1 MTGSNKPNYKFSED
15 QILHEL
21 QKYVDATY
29 GQHYAK
35 NKYQASEFII
45 DAGYGM
51 PFFLGNVLKYAQ
63 RVTKK
68 GSPEDWRKD
77 LFKIIHYTMLAIHTL
92 DSENPKEI
100 GK

>member
-1 MTGSNKPNYKFSED
+1 MIEYKFNED
-15 QILHEL
+15 KIVEEIK
-21 QKYVDATY
+21 KYIDATY
-29 GQHYAK
+29 SGHYSK

-63 RVTKK
+63 RATKK

-77 LFKIIHYTMLAIHTL
+77 LMKIIHYTILAIHTHDL
-92 DSENPKEI
+92 DQKDKKE
-100 GK
+100 K